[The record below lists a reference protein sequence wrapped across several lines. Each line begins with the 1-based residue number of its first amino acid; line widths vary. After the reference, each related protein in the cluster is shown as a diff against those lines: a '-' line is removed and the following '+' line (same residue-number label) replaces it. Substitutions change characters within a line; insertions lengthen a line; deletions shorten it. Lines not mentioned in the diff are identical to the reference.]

1 MLVPS
6 MKPQYIAAIAAATSV
21 VTTLLLIPQVAATT
35 VTYIATSTPP
45 VVEHIVDVNKMVGT
59 ADQEAW
65 LKRLEMCESTG
76 NPNAINP
83 NDLDNTPSYGL
94 LQFKPSTF
102 AAFSKAYGIKGELMD
117 PDAQRAIVR
126 RMMRDKS
133 VNWHQQFPACVRAL
147 GLPPL
152 M

>member
-1 MLVPS
+1 
-6 MKPQYIAAIAAATSV
+6 MKPLHIAALAAATSV
-21 VTTLLLIPQVAATT
+21 VTTLLLIPQVAATS
-35 VTYIATSTPP
+35 VTYIATTTPATTT
-45 VVEHIVDVNKMVGT
+45 VDHLRQVTKKVGT
-59 ADQEAW
+59 AEQEAW

-102 AAFSKAYGIKGELMD
+102 AEFSKAYGIEGELMD

-126 RMMRDKS
+126 RMMHDPS
-133 VNWHQQFPACVRAL
+133 VNWHQQFPDCVRRL
-147 GLPPL
+147 GLPPQ
-152 M
+152 